1 MATDRIPSRN
11 DDEADRADSARAEWI
26 EERAAALELQFGTDI
41 KKVGEAVADFFLA
54 DDATLVPNLTT
65 FYLRGLASVSASYDL
80 HDQLRQG
87 IAPILRE
94 YATDAATEEWN
105 AMEASDASDAAD
117 HAFFAFIDRRDA
129 A

>member
-26 EERAAALELQFGTDI
+26 EERAAALELQFGSDA

-54 DDATLVPNLTT
+54 DDETLVPNLSA
-65 FYLRGLASVSASYDL
+65 FCLLYGASPNGSAYIL
-80 HDQLRQG
+80 HEQLRAG

-94 YATDAATEEWN
+94 YAEDAARAEWDQ
-105 AMEASDASDAAD
+105 METAASAEAERAA
-117 HAFFAFIDRRDA
+117 A
-129 A
+129 

>member
-1 MATDRIPSRN
+1 MKVDHQISRC
-11 DDEADRADSARAEWI
+11 DEEADRAEVARAEWI
-26 EERAAALELQFGTDI
+26 AERAAALEVEFTADA

-54 DDATLVPNLTT
+54 DDETLVPNLTA

-94 YATDAATEEWN
+94 YATDAATDEWI
-105 AMEASDASDAAD
+105 AMEARELDIAAE
-117 HAFFAFIDRRDA
+117 RRA
-129 A
+129 AA

>member
-26 EERAAALELQFGTDI
+26 EERAAALELQFGSDA

-54 DDATLVPNLTT
+54 DDETLVPNLTS
-65 FYLRGLASVSASYDL
+65 FYLRWMDSRRAGFEL
-80 HDQLRQG
+80 HDQLKQG

-94 YATDAATEEWN
+94 YAEDAAADEWN
-105 AMEASDASDAAD
+105 QMETAASAEAERAA
-117 HAFFAFIDRRDA
+117 A
-129 A
+129 